1 MSRAASFTIAG
12 IRAHRLGRK
21 PDILRPMSVLARFRD
36 FARRHA
42 RVGLATTM
50 LLLISGACTGS
61 QGSSSKRPGK
71 GEGEGNGAGE
81 QAGSTSQ
88 KPSALA
94 AGAGHGCVLRE
105 SGSVACWGGNAAG
118 QLGDGTTKDR
128 SSPVNVQGLGDAQE
142 LALGRSHSCAR
153 RKSGL
158 VVCWGAND
166 KGQLGSGTEAA
177 STRPVPVR
185 GLTDATSIVA
195 GEDHTCAVR
204 ATNAIVCWGN
214 NRDGQLGN
222 LTRTTWTDPV
232 QIRGLEDT
240 KAIAAG
246 ARHTCVL
253 RQTGG
258 VICWGAN
265 ERGQLG
271 DGTTNGHE
279 RPTAV
284 ADMAGLVGIDA
295 AGSRTCGFTTQAV
308 FCWGE
313 LDGQPATRPR
323 KMVERSEGDNIV
335 ELELGPAHACV
346 RQLSGTVRCWGANGD
361 GRLGDGSLE
370 SRQHAAS
377 AAVGSVV
384 DLALGYRHSCALQSS
399 GKVSCWGDDA
409 GGALGRGDPD
419 DASAEARVGVQ
430 RVSGLDDA
438 IDLASGD
445 AFSCAASKSGAVT
458 CWGRNDRGQLGDGSK
473 EASRPFPGAIPDLE
487 DGIAVTTGLAQ
498 ACAVRKTGAV
508 VCWGV
513 NDKGQLGRAA
523 APTPLRPGPVPKL
536 DDAIA
541 VSLGAEHGC
550 ALRRTGEVLC
560 WGSDAQGQLGDGAGS
575 RGGKVA
581 QLSDAIALGSGRAHT
596 CALRRS
602 GAVVCWG
609 ANNQGQI
616 GNNAGAAQLK
626 TPVQVPAAV
635 MKVTDASEIA
645 IGPDHGCARMRDGKA
660 VCWGRNDAGQLGSGT
675 ESSVWTSRVPVQ
687 GLANL
692 SSLAVGPAHAC
703 GAMGER
709 LACWGDNAAG
719 QGGYDGGSAT
729 VPRVGI
735 QGLDVAGL
743 ALGRDH
749 SCARLRSGEVACWG
763 GNEFGQLG
771 DGGRSRS
778 PTPAEVTGL

>member
-1 MSRAASFTIAG
+1 
-12 IRAHRLGRK
+12 
-21 PDILRPMSVLARFRD
+21 MSVLARFRRT
-36 FARRHA
+36 AHA
-42 RVGLATTM
+42 GLAASM
-50 LLLISGACTGS
+50 LLLMSVGCTVTHGS
-61 QGSSSKRPGK
+61 NSKRPGK
-71 GEGEGNGAGE
+71 GEGNGEGAGE
-81 QAGSTSQ
+81 QASSSSQ

-94 AGAGHGCVLRE
+94 AGVGHSCVLRE
-105 SGSVACWGGNAAG
+105 SGSAACWGANGSG
-118 QLGDGTTKDR
+118 QLGDGTTQDR

-166 KGQLGSGTEAA
+166 KGQLGSGTEGA
-177 STRPVPVR
+177 SARPIPVR
-185 GLTDATSIVA
+185 GLTDATTIVA

-204 ATNAIVCWGN
+204 ATNAVVCWGN

-222 LTRTTWTDPV
+222 LTRNSWTEPV
-232 QIRGLEDT
+232 QIRGLEDS

-253 RQTGG
+253 RKTGG

-284 ADMAGLVGIDA
+284 ADMAGLVGLDA

-308 FCWGE
+308 FCWGD

-361 GRLGDGSLE
+361 GRLGDGSFE
-370 SRQHAAS
+370 SRSQ
-377 AAVGSVV
+377 AVSLALGSVV
-384 DLALGYRHSCALQSS
+384 DLALGHRHSCALEAG

-419 DASAEARVGVQ
+419 GAGAEAREGVQ

-445 AFSCAASKSGAVT
+445 AFACAARKSGNVA

-473 EASRPFPGAIPDLE
+473 EPSRPFPGEIPDLE
-487 DGIAVTTGLAQ
+487 DAIAVATGLAQ
-498 ACAVRKTGAV
+498 ACAVRKSGAV
-508 VCWGV
+508 TCWGV

-523 APTPLRPGPVPKL
+523 APTPLRPGPIPKL
-536 DDAIA
+536 DDAVA
-541 VSLGAEHGC
+541 VSLGGEHGC

-560 WGSDAQGQLGDGAGS
+560 WGSDTEGQLGDGAGS

-581 QLSDAIALGSGRAHT
+581 QLSDAVALGSGRAHT
-596 CALRRS
+596 CALRSS

-609 ANNQGQI
+609 ANNHGQI

-626 TPVQVPAAV
+626 TPLQIPAAV
-635 MKVTDASEIA
+635 MKVDASDIA
-645 IGPDHGCARMRDGKA
+645 IGPDHGCARTRDGKA

-687 GLANL
+687 GLTNITA
-692 SSLAVGPAHAC
+692 LAVGPAHAC
-703 GAMGER
+703 AAIGDR
-709 LACWGDNAAG
+709 LACWGDNTAG
-719 QGGYDGGSAT
+719 QGGFDGGSAT

-735 QGLDVAGL
+735 SGLDLVSL

-763 GNEFGQLG
+763 GNEYGQLG

-778 PTPAEVTGL
+778 PTPGEVTGL

>member
-1 MSRAASFTIAG
+1 MTALD
-12 IRAHRLGRK
+12 RLGEFTR
-21 PDILRPMSVLARFRD
+21 MA
-36 FARRHA
+36 
-42 RVGLATTM
+42 G
-50 LLLISGACTGS
+50 LLLLGATLACTV
-61 QGSSSKRPGK
+61 SSGTPSKRPGK
-71 GEGEGNGAGE
+71 GDGDGTGE
-81 QAGSTSQ
+81 QANSHSQ
-88 KPSALA
+88 KPSGLA
-94 AGAGHGCVLRE
+94 AGVGHSCVLRE
-105 SGSVACWGGNAAG
+105 SGSVECWGANGSG
-118 QLGDGTTKDR
+118 QLGDGTTQDR
-128 SSPVNVQGLGDAQE
+128 SSPVTVQGLGDAQE
-142 LALGRSHSCAR
+142 VALGRSHSCAR

-166 KGQLGSGTEAA
+166 KGQLGSGTEAPSA
-177 STRPVPVR
+177 RPIPVR
-185 GLTDATSIVA
+185 GLTDATTIVA

-204 ATNAIVCWGN
+204 ATNAVVCWGN

-222 LTRTTWTDPV
+222 LTRNNWLEPV
-232 QIRGLEDT
+232 QLRGLDDT
-240 KAIAAG
+240 KTIAAG

-253 RQTGG
+253 RKTGG

-284 ADMAGLVGIDA
+284 ADMAGLQGLAA

-313 LDGQPATRPR
+313 YDGQPATSPR
-323 KMVERSEGDNIV
+323 KVVERSEGDNIV
-335 ELELGPAHACV
+335 ELALGPAHACV
-346 RQLSGTVRCWGANGD
+346 RQLSGAARCWGANGD
-361 GRLGDGSLE
+361 GRVGDGTLEPRSQAVSL
-370 SRQHAAS
+370 AL
-377 AAVGSVV
+377 GSVV
-384 DLALGYRHSCALQSS
+384 DLALGHRHSCALQND
-399 GKVSCWGDDA
+399 GKVLCWGDDA

-419 DASAEARVGVQ
+419 AGEAQTREGVQ

-438 IDLASGD
+438 IGLASGN
-445 AFSCAASKSGAVT
+445 AFSCAASKSGAVN

-473 EASRPFPGAIPDLE
+473 DASRPFPSPIPDLE
-487 DGIAVTTGLAQ
+487 DGIAIATGDAQ
-498 ACAVRKTGAV
+498 ACAVRKSGAV
-508 VCWGV
+508 SCWGV
-513 NDKGQLGRAA
+513 NDKGQLGRPA
-523 APTPLRPGPVPKL
+523 APTPLRPGPIPKL
-536 DDAIA
+536 DDATA

-550 ALRRTGEVLC
+550 ALRRSGEVLC
-560 WGSDAQGQLGDGAGS
+560 WGSDAEGQLGDGAGS

-596 CALRRS
+596 CALRQS
-602 GAVVCWG
+602 GAIVCWG

-616 GNNAGAAQLK
+616 GNSAGAAQLK
-626 TPVQVPAAV
+626 QPVQIPTAV
-635 MKVTDASEIA
+635 TKVIDASEVA
-645 IGPDHGCARMRDGKA
+645 VGPDHGCARMRDGKA

-687 GLANL
+687 GLSNL
-692 SSLAVGPAHAC
+692 ITLAVGPVHAC
-703 GAMGER
+703 GAIGDR

-719 QGGYDGGSAT
+719 QAGFDGASAT

-735 QGLDVAGL
+735 SGLDVASL

-763 GNEFGQLG
+763 SNEFGQLG

-778 PTPAEVTGL
+778 PTPQEVAGL